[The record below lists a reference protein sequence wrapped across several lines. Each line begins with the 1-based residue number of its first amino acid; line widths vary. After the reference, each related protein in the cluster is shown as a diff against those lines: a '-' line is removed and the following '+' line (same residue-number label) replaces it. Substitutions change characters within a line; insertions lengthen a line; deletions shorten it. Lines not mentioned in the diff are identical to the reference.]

1 MSRVRNFVIG
11 AAFAGAAI
19 AVLALPVRADDAV
32 GTGGDAAHGKIVFN
46 QCLVCHTIVPGG
58 KKIGPSLWGVIGRHS
73 ATLPGFTYSAA
84 MQKYDK
90 VWEPDTLFV
99 YLEAPMQQ
107 VPGTKMTFAGLK
119 KPEDRKDV
127 IAYLETLK

>member
-1 MSRVRNFVIG
+1 MKRG
-11 AAFAGAAI
+11 LLAAAAVVGLSLSAI
-19 AVLALPVRADDAV
+19 VALPARADDAP

-46 QCLVCHTIVPGG
+46 QCLVCHVIVPGG

-73 ATLPGFTYSAA
+73 ATLAGFQYSTA
-84 MQKYDK
+84 MQAYNK

-99 YLEAPMQQ
+99 YLEAPMKQ

-119 KPEDRKDV
+119 NPKDRDDV

>member
-1 MSRVRNFVIG
+1 MSVVRGLVG
-11 AAFAGAAI
+11 AVAI
-19 AVLALPVRADDAV
+19 AGLALTATFLPARADDAP
-32 GTGGDAAHGKIVFN
+32 GTGGDATHGKIVFN
-46 QCLVCHTIVPGG
+46 QCLVCHTIVPGA

-90 VWEPDTLFV
+90 VWEPPTLFV

-119 KPEDRKDV
+119 NPKDRDDV

>member
-1 MSRVRNFVIG
+1 MSVLRG
-11 AAFAGAAI
+11 LLAGV
-19 AVLALPVRADDAV
+19 AVTAMAMATLAMPARAD
-32 GTGGDAAHGKIVFN
+32 GPGEGGDATHGKIVFN

-73 ATLPGFTYSAA
+73 ATLPGFTYSTA
-84 MQKYDK
+84 MQNYNK

-99 YLEAPMQQ
+99 YLEAPMKQ
-107 VPGTKMTFAGLK
+107 VPGTKMTFAGLSK
-119 KPEDRKDV
+119 EQDRKDV